1 LPQKLNNAEARLME
15 QGRAFLLS
23 NRDGSLGKFNLR
35 ELTAQ
40 CGMALGTYYRYFESK
55 DDLVIRIMCE
65 DWDRVVAAVRGAAGM
80 NGSLRDKLK
89 LIYEKITEFDGNYR
103 YSAMGFLCSSDENM
117 ALRKKNEDMMYAAV
131 EDFIRAETDA
141 GELTISAKPE
151 VAAYLLVQLLLAAGR
166 RPEIG
171 FDELWKCLNY
181 DKA

>member
-1 LPQKLNNAEARLME
+1 
-15 QGRAFLLS
+15 
-23 NRDGSLGKFNLR
+23 
-35 ELTAQ
+35 
-40 CGMALGTYYRYFESK
+40 
-55 DDLVIRIMCE
+55 
-65 DWDRVVAAVRGAAGM
+65 
-80 NGSLRDKLK
+80 
-89 LIYEKITEFDGNYR
+89 
-103 YSAMGFLCSSDENM
+103 MGFLCSSDENM

-131 EDFIRAETDA
+131 VDFIRAETSA